1 MKSIAIY
8 TPTFF
13 GYIISV
19 LAEIARYPLKNTS
32 TNGMISFLFKVG
44 MIGIL
49 VSMVDLKQWR
59 REIGLIIPRIAMAK
73 ILNALLKLL

>member
-1 MKSIAIY
+1 MQLILI
-8 TPTFF
+8 T
-13 GYIISV
+13 YIIFF
-19 LAEIARYPLKNTS
+19 I
-32 TNGMISFLFKVG
+32 FKVG

-49 VSMVDLKQWR
+49 ASMVDLRQWR

>member
-1 MKSIAIY
+1 MGVTRLLLLGLFKPYRPKGAKHYVHDII
-8 TPTFF
+8 FF
-13 GYIISV
+13 I
-19 LAEIARYPLKNTS
+19 
-32 TNGMISFLFKVG
+32 FKVG

-49 VSMVDLKQWR
+49 ASMVDLKQWR

>member
-1 MKSIAIY
+1 MLSRRKSSGD
-8 TPTFF
+8 P
-13 GYIISV
+13 
-19 LAEIARYPLKNTS
+19 PKNTS
-32 TNGMISFLFKVG
+32 THGMTFFLFKVG

-49 VSMVDLKQWR
+49 ASMVDLKQWR